1 MKMRMMTKRIIKPS
15 ETLDYL
21 VFGLLCLTW
30 GMLLG
35 GAHIYDNYYLSVRRE
50 NALLAFT
57 NEILSSHSDRQ
68 ACYALAA
75 NQRVLNISG
84 FEIFQLWA
92 DEAREQLDD
101 KTAQECTLNGP
112 LGR

>member
-1 MKMRMMTKRIIKPS
+1 MQKRIIKPS
-15 ETLDYL
+15 ETSDYL

-30 GMLLG
+30 GILLG
-35 GAHIYDNYYLSVRRE
+35 GAYIYDNYYLSVRRE
-50 NALLAFT
+50 NALLDFT

-68 ACYALAA
+68 ACYALAT
-75 NQRVLNISG
+75 NQRLLNLPD
-84 FEIFQLWA
+84 FEIIQLWA

-101 KTAQECTLNGP
+101 KTVQECTLNGP